1 MADPGKGPGR
11 LGPRKKMFGDP
22 PPYLKV
28 WIRHWIIPSNS
39 HALCVSLL
47 RTISFLLLNHL
58 AVTRLL
64 DMIINPFNWF
74 ISLFKILFSPLS
86 RSLTFR
92 CLLVCFLNLSK
103 SLKDRLRQMM
113 QHFLVSKCKRRNEFA
128 EWHVAWLAERY
139 NYAEYKICKMAQRN
153 KFYWKACARRCCAF
167 FFLAPIWVSNCFA
180 GPFITA
186 DSNQQ
191 GRVES
196 SDKLSIRFYVILN

>member
-47 RTISFLLLNHL
+47 GS
-58 AVTRLL
+58 
-64 DMIINPFNWF
+64 
-74 ISLFKILFSPLS
+74 
-86 RSLTFR
+86 
-92 CLLVCFLNLSK
+92 
-103 SLKDRLRQMM
+103 LRQMM
-113 QHFLVSKCKRRNEFA
+113 QHFLVAKCKRRNEFA

-153 KFYWKACARRCCAF
+153 KFY
-167 FFLAPIWVSNCFA
+167 
-180 GPFITA
+180 
-186 DSNQQ
+186 
-191 GRVES
+191 
-196 SDKLSIRFYVILN
+196 